1 MKKFHWLNEDE
12 RSSLV
17 HDRYAI
23 VYKGKNGITV
33 GHVPKYVSKQMH
45 FFNKYCGRE
54 EMKVKIGK
62 RRNLNMFSVSSEHE
76 KMLLRFEE
84 HVKDVLSKEMK
95 TE

>member
-33 GHVPKYVSKQMH
+33 GHVPKYVSKQM
-45 FFNKYCGRE
+45 FSSINTVE
-54 EMKVKIGK
+54 ERK
-62 RRNLNMFSVSSEHE
+62 
-76 KMLLRFEE
+76 
-84 HVKDVLSKEMK
+84 
-95 TE
+95 